1 MTVESAPS
9 VPRAGL
15 RGALLTWVPT
25 IVLNIVLP
33 IVTYSVL
40 TDRGVGEVPALLISG
55 VWPALETVL
64 SLTFRRKMDEFSI
77 FALIFLGLGVVA
89 ALGFNSPRLLL
100 VKESVVTGLFG
111 VVTLVS
117 LLAPR
122 PLMFYFGRRFATNGT
137 AESIDWWNGLWQYP
151 NFRRTQRV
159 ITIVWGV
166 AMCAEA
172 ALRIVLAYQ
181 LSTDAMVVV
190 TNVLPYVVLVGL
202 ITWTITYGKRQ
213 ARAARERVGVTEPAV
228 APPARPA

>member
-15 RGALLTWVPT
+15 RGALLSWVPT

-55 VWPALETVL
+55 VWPVLETVL
-64 SLTFRRKMDEFSI
+64 SLAIRRKIDEFSI
-77 FALIFLGLGVVA
+77 FVLIFLGLGVVA

-100 VKESVVTGLFG
+100 IKESVVTGLFG
-111 VVTLVS
+111 VVLLGS

-137 AESIDWWNGLWQYP
+137 PESIDWWNGLWQYP

-172 ALRIVLAYQ
+172 LLRIVLAYQ

-190 TNVLPYVVLVGL
+190 SNVLPYVVLVGL

-213 ARAARERVGVTEPAV
+213 ARAAQAARAAV
-228 APPARPA
+228 A

>member
-15 RGALLTWVPT
+15 RGALLSWVPT

-40 TDRGVGEVPALLISG
+40 VDRGVGEVPALLISG
-55 VWPALETVL
+55 VWAALETVL
-64 SLTFRRKMDEFSI
+64 SLAIRRKIDEFSI
-77 FALIFLGLGVVA
+77 FVLIFLALGVVA

-111 VVTLVS
+111 VVLLGS

-137 AESIDWWNGLWQYP
+137 PESIDWWNGLWQYP

-172 ALRIVLAYQ
+172 LLRIVLAYQ
-181 LSTDAMVVV
+181 LSTGAMVVV
-190 TNVLPYVVLVGL
+190 SNVLPYVMLIGL

-213 ARAARERVGVTEPAV
+213 ARAARAAV
-228 APPARPA
+228 A

>member
-15 RGALLTWVPT
+15 RGALLSWVPT

-40 TDRGVGEVPALLISG
+40 VDRGVGEVPALLISG

-64 SLTFRRKMDEFSI
+64 SLAIRRKIDEFSI
-77 FALIFLGLGVVA
+77 FVLIFLALGVVA

-111 VVTLVS
+111 VVLLGS

-137 AESIDWWNGLWQYP
+137 PESIDWWNGLWQYP

-172 ALRIVLAYQ
+172 LLRIVLAYQ
-181 LSTDAMVVV
+181 LSTGAMVVV
-190 TNVLPYVVLVGL
+190 SNVLPYVVLIGL

-213 ARAARERVGVTEPAV
+213 ARAARAAV
-228 APPARPA
+228 A